1 MADFAPAIG
10 SKYTNARGSMAFP
23 WDLEKQPYWM
33 SFAFVAYS
41 KTVTKG
47 RAIDQ
52 NLYFEDTGMIRL
64 PLPNSMV
71 DDQQINYS
79 AEPLNTAVLMN
90 KTAADAASAATG
102 TITNPLLT
110 VLFKSPAFKKLQ
122 FEWKLAP
129 SNESESRTINS
140 IINTIKYNMLPSIS
154 GGGIALSYPNVVQ
167 LTVSSASGDNFS
179 YYFKPAVIETFSVN
193 YTPSG
198 TPSFFGTTKAPTEV
212 QIRLGLMEIEYWVSG
227 DYGESREG
235 FVDKGIK
242 SFMDLLPTVGP
253 IKIESAGG
261 GPVNNDIPAYNPV

>member
-71 DDQQINYS
+71 DDQQVNYS

-90 KTAADAASAATG
+90 KTVADAASAATG

-140 IINTIKYNMLPSIS
+140 IINTIKYNMLPSKGIS
-154 GGGIALSYPNVVQ
+154 GALLSYPNVVQ
-167 LTVSSASGDNFS
+167 LTIGSRSADYFS

-212 QIRLGLMEIEYWVSG
+212 QIRLGLMEIEYWLAE
-227 DYGESREG
+227 DYGAGRENS
-235 FVDKGIK
+235 VDNAIK
-242 SFMDLLPTVGP
+242 SISDFLNPDEATIL
-253 IKIESAGG
+253 KRAERNGG
-261 GPVNNDIPAYNPV
+261 